1 MELVVISAGI
11 GFINPELNWPEEKA
25 TIDVNVTGFAALANV
40 AFRHFEQMQ
49 SGHLVGISSIAA
61 LRGSRIA
68 PAYSAL
74 KAFVS
79 NYMEGLR
86 FRAAKAGLPILVTD
100 VQPGF
105 VDTAMAKGESLFWV
119 ASPQEAAKQIYRAI
133 QRRARHAYV
142 TRRWRLF
149 AWLFKVFRG
158 IICGDETGFMCSR
171 KTRGLLDFS
180 TRPQVHQPSHLPVQP
195 LTKSLTNGFLTKR
208 QEESLTQ
215 LVVT

>member
-1 MELVVISAGI
+1 MALCGSIRRASLKSVMALSMESFKGLIEEMGGVELVVISAGI

-68 PAYSAL
+68 PAYSAS

-86 FRAAKAGLPILVTD
+86 FRAA
-100 VQPGF
+100 
-105 VDTAMAKGESLFWV
+105 
-119 ASPQEAAKQIYRAI
+119 
-133 QRRARHAYV
+133 
-142 TRRWRLF
+142 
-149 AWLFKVFRG
+149 
-158 IICGDETGFMCSR
+158 
-171 KTRGLLDFS
+171 
-180 TRPQVHQPSHLPVQP
+180 
-195 LTKSLTNGFLTKR
+195 
-208 QEESLTQ
+208 
-215 LVVT
+215 